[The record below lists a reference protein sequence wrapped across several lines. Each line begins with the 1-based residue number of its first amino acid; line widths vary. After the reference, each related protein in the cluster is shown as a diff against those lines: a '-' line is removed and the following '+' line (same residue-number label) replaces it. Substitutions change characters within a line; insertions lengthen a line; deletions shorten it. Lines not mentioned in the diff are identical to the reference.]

1 MVDMTL
7 SLVTTK
13 TQLNEC
19 FSLMS
24 QLRPHLSKAQFIEQ
38 VKVQKGEGFQLLQA
52 KCSNGVAGLAGFR
65 INQNLAWGKHLY
77 IDDLVT
83 DKDTRSKGIGFAM
96 LNWLEKHAKTMNCAQ
111 IHLDSGV
118 QRFQAHKFYLR
129 SGFVISSHHFAKTL

>member
-1 MVDMTL
+1 
-7 SLVTTK
+7 
-13 TQLNEC
+13 
-19 FSLMS
+19 MS

-52 KCSNGVAGLAGFR
+52 KYSNGIAGLAGFR
-65 INQNLAWGKHLY
+65 ISQNLAWGKHLY

-96 LNWLEKHAKTMNCAQ
+96 LNWLEEHAKTKNCAQ